1 MAPEVVL
8 TYDETLNEDSTPQ
21 RDAFTVMVA
30 GAERT
35 VSQVHVSGMTVT
47 LTLASAAASGETV
60 TVAYTVPAA
69 HPIRDAVGN
78 DALSFSRST
87 SPPTNNVPT
96 FTDGT
101 SITRSVAENTASGQ
115 NIGTAIAATDTDTDD
130 TLTYSLD
137 GTNAA
142 SFDIVSTSGQLQ
154 TNAALNFETKSSY
167 SVTVTVSDGSG
178 GTDSIN
184 VTIEVTD
191 VNDAP
196 VITTVSLADA
206 TEGVAYDDTVKA
218 TDPDADDII
227 TFAKVSGPDWMTVG
241 ENGAVGGTP
250 GVSDVRSDI
259 AVSISAENT
268 DGAADTLTTSIAVIA
283 KDVVVMADP
292 DIQNDIPIPAD
303 RSSISLDFSNSVS
316 LSIAF
321 TGGEVAD
328 QIISVKQVST
338 SKISTEFPTVPA
350 FTNAVHYIDI
360 NLDVHNSEAEL
371 TFGYNEET
379 VTGLSLSEDSLVVSV
394 YDSLDAR
401 GFIWHVLPSTVD
413 TDNNTITVTT
423 GHFALWAIASNTEEL
438 ITSVDSMEDEE
449 LPIPDNF
456 ILEQNYPNPFNPTTT
471 IQFNLPRPV
480 HVSLK
485 IYNALGQEV
494 RHLIDTT
501 MPAGENS
508 IIWDGKNNTGQL
520 VSSGLYVMKLQAGTF
535 TDIKRMTFIK

>member
-47 LTLASAAASGETV
+47 LTLASAAASGE
-60 TVAYTVPAA
+60 
-69 HPIRDAVGN
+69 
-78 DALSFSRST
+78 
-87 SPPTNNVPT
+87 
-96 FTDGT
+96 
-101 SITRSVAENTASGQ
+101 
-115 NIGTAIAATDTDTDD
+115 
-130 TLTYSLD
+130 
-137 GTNAA
+137 
-142 SFDIVSTSGQLQ
+142 
-154 TNAALNFETKSSY
+154 
-167 SVTVTVSDGSG
+167 TVTVSDGSG

-438 ITSVDSMEDEE
+438 ITSVDSIEDEE

-508 IIWDGKNNTGQL
+508 IIWDGKNNTWQL

>member
-1 MAPEVVL
+1 MKATDPDVGDRITFAKVSGPDWVTVGSRTGALSGTPQNSDVGESVVTL
-8 TYDETLNEDSTPQ
+8 VVTDNGIPQRSDTLNTTI
-21 RDAFTVMVA
+21 TV
-30 GAERT
+30 
-35 VSQVHVSGMTVT
+35 
-47 LTLASAAASGETV
+47 
-60 TVAYTVPAA
+60 
-69 HPIRDAVGN
+69 
-78 DALSFSRST
+78 
-87 SPPTNNVPT
+87 
-96 FTDGT
+96 
-101 SITRSVAENTASGQ
+101 
-115 NIGTAIAATDTDTDD
+115 
-130 TLTYSLD
+130 
-137 GTNAA
+137 
-142 SFDIVSTSGQLQ
+142 
-154 TNAALNFETKSSY
+154 
-167 SVTVTVSDGSG
+167 
-178 GTDSIN
+178 IN
-184 VTIEVTD
+184 

-196 VITTVSLADA
+196 AITTVLLADA

-218 TDPDADDII
+218 IDPDVGDRI

-250 GVSDVRSDI
+250 GVSDVWSDI
-259 AVSISAENT
+259 AVSISAEDT

-321 TGGEVAD
+321 TGGEVAN
-328 QIISVKQVST
+328 QIISVKQIST
-338 SKISTEFPTVPA
+338 SNIAEEFPTVPA

-371 TFGYNEET
+371 TFGYDET
-379 VTGLSLSEDSLVVSV
+379 LVTGFGLNEDSLVVSV

-401 GFIWHVLPSTVD
+401 GFIWHVLPSTIN

-423 GHFALWAIASNTEEL
+423 DHFALWAIASNTEEL

-449 LPIPDNF
+449 LTIPDNF

-520 VSSGLYVMKLQAGTF
+520 VSSDLYFMKLQAGAF